1 MKHFFI
7 ITNPFKDRELE
18 TTTEVM
24 EFLADK
30 GCTYQVKIAAE
41 IQEESNRYT
50 DAAEIPADTECI
62 LVLGG
67 DGTLI
72 EAARDTSPW
81 YQSGEPGVFGRGGE
95 VGYPACPVAVIAGPI
110 SDGKPHDAGR
120 TACPGTDPCGKI
132 PCPE

>member
-67 DGTLI
+67 DGT
-72 EAARDTSPW
+72 R
-81 YQSGEPGVFGRGGE
+81 
-95 VGYPACPVAVIAGPI
+95 
-110 SDGKPHDAGR
+110 
-120 TACPGTDPCGKI
+120 PGTRWSWTYLSLVSIWGAWGFWQRWRSRVSGMPCRCYCRTNIRRKAA
-132 PCPE
+132 

>member
-72 EAARDTSPW
+72 EAARDTMELDIPLLGINLGSLGFW
-81 YQSGEPGVFGRGGE
+81 QRWRSRVSGMPCRC
-95 VGYPACPVAVIAGPI
+95 YC
-110 SDGKPHDAGR
+110 R
-120 TACPGTDPCGKI
+120 TNIRRKAA
-132 PCPE
+132 